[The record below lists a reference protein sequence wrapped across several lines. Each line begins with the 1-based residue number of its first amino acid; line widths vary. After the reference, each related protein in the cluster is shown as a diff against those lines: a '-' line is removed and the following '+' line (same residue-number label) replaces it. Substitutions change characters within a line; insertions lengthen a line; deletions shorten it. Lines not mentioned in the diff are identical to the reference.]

1 MRCQVGG
8 IRLQNHSI
16 QWTVLRDAL
25 CSLAA
30 PDHTNYTEDAVG
42 EDLQR
47 FFQEFCSSL
56 KGMDVNLVLP
66 RQGRFQDVH
75 CVVVSITS
83 MDDYR
88 KIEILGVESTRA
100 RARMAAQAEDKA
112 VPMRIW
118 RAKTF
123 NICCR
128 SAGIK
133 ELQCTREC
141 GLLDFKPPW
150 MADPVRLE
158 TQALRCEG
166 LQTPDAS
173 CS

>member
-1 MRCQVGG
+1 MRRQVGG

-16 QWTVLRDAL
+16 QWTVLCDSL

-30 PDHTNYTEDAVG
+30 PDHATHTEDAVG
-42 EDLQR
+42 EYLQR
-47 FFQEFCSSL
+47 LFQEFCSSL
-56 KGMDVNLVLP
+56 KGMDINLVLP
-66 RQGRFQDVH
+66 RQGGFQDVH
-75 CVVVSITS
+75 CVVVSITG

-88 KIEILGVESTRA
+88 KIEILGVEHTSATA
-100 RARMAAQAEDKA
+100 RICRTDGAAQAQDTT

-133 ELQCTREC
+133 DLQS
-141 GLLDFKPPW
+141 
-150 MADPVRLE
+150 A
-158 TQALRCEG
+158 ALRLQPSLEG
-166 LQTPDAS
+166 GPKLIQAHVAKG
-173 CS
+173 